1 MSKIDFLSYDEYHKF
16 ELARSI
22 VTTSSELKLYGCLMY
37 KFDLQIVENEHM
49 TAYVT
54 IRNNTLYMVFGS
66 GIIKRF
72 KTPMELAYVIIH
84 EITHV
89 LSKHLSRG
97 KGHDHELYNLA
108 GDHVINTALDNDI
121 NSKKIRKLQIPAER
135 FVINCLI
142 NKNMTTEE
150 VYKFLQDNAT
160 KETYTIPIV
169 GSNSNSQSQ
178 SGSSS
183 SNSDDNQEQEQNS
196 DNDSNSNSESG
207 ENKEKSNSEKS
218 KNKPKSDKPNT
229 QIENIIGNATI
240 TVTKIKLPDG
250 QEIILKQDLDFN
262 GELEKNSEAESK
274 IQADARRL
282 LNSPIFQNK
291 LKGSDKGQLMTM
303 IEEAIKVEI
312 PWFEL
317 LEKVIKQNISERSD
331 NKSWRKV
338 NKRMYNYNMILPDND
353 MEETYDKLYV
363 VIDTSGSISD
373 DELRK
378 FFDVIKQAMYH
389 FKHIV
394 KIDHDS
400 DIDNIQLYTSDSFN
414 FNSLSN
420 ISFGGRG
427 GTSHKNVY
435 DYIEAKNNG
444 DETYQIFNKINPDTD
459 DIPGLI
465 LFMTDFCSDI
475 ESIHNK
481 YKWTHDIPFKYLLTC
496 EHSIPGHIDSSPIL
510 IK

>member
-1 MSKIDFLSYDEYHKF
+1 MSKVDFLSYDEYHKF

-54 IRNNTLYMVFGS
+54 IRDNTLYMIFGS

-121 NSKKIRKLQIPAER
+121 NSKRIRKLQIPEER
-135 FVINCLI
+135 FVVNCLVG
-142 NKNMTTEE
+142 KNMTTEE
-150 VYKFLQDNAT
+150 VYKFLQENAT
-160 KETYTIPIV
+160 KETYTIPII
-169 GSNSNSQSQ
+169 GSNSNSQPQ
-178 SGSSS
+178 SGSGN
-183 SNSDDNQEQEQNS
+183 SNSDSDSDQTSDQEQES
-196 DNDSNSNSESG
+196 DSNSNSDKG
-207 ENKEKSNSEKS
+207 EDKDH
-218 KNKPKSDKPNT
+218 KNKPKSNSGSGN
-229 QIENIIGNATI
+229 NIQNVIGNATI

-250 QEIILKQDLDFN
+250 QEITLKQDLDFN
-262 GELEKNSEAESK
+262 GELEKSSEAESK

-303 IEEAIKVEI
+303 IEDAIKVEV

-353 MEETYDKLYV
+353 MEETYDKLYII
-363 VIDTSGSISD
+363 IDTSGSISD
-373 DELRK
+373 DDLKR
-378 FFDVIKQAMYH
+378 FFDVVKQAMYH

-394 KIDHDS
+394 KIDHDT
-400 DIDNIQLYTSDSFN
+400 DIDNIQLYTTESFSFN
-414 FNSLSN
+414 CLNN

-427 GTSHKNVY
+427 GTSHRGVY
-435 DYIEAKNNG
+435 NYIEAKNNG
-444 DETYQIFNKINPDTD
+444 DDTSRYYNKTNPDTD
-459 DIPGLI
+459 DVPGLI

-475 ESIHNK
+475 ESFHTK

-496 EHSIPGHIDSSPIL
+496 EHSVPGHIDPSPIL